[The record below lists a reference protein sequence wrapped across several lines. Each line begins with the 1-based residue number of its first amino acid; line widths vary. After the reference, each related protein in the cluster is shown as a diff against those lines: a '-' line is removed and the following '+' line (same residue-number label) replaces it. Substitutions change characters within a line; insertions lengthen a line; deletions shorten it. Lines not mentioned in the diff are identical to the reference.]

1 MSQKAPVRQRTAV
14 TTSRVEPAHDEGYV
28 HALEPLLA
36 ATEKRLG
43 RFLVQIIR
51 DRALAEDVLQETLLA
66 AFEQRAELVHVR
78 NPEAWL
84 FAIARNRS
92 LHALRTGRRAR
103 AALER
108 LVRDREDPPDSVEAV
123 AIRDFLSRVLPP
135 EDRILL
141 VLRYVHGFSAID
153 LAEMTCRSP
162 DAVRQRLSRARQRL
176 LAALDSDDR
185 ALQTSLRR

>member
-14 TTSRVEPAHDEGYV
+14 TTSRVEPAHDERYG